1 MKKLTEKAKDK
12 MIETAYRKVCS
23 GIAINI
29 MDISKVFKAGH
40 EAINNGLRDAEL
52 ENAILTVTQSLS
64 AKV

>member
-12 MIETAYRKVCS
+12 MIEEAYRKSCS